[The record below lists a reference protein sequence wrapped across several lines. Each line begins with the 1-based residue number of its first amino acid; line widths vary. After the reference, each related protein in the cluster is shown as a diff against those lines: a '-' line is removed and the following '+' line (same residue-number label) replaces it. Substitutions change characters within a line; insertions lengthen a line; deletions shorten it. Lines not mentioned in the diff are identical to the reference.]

1 VAIDF
6 GALPPEINS
15 ARLYAGFGSTPLATA
30 ASAWNSVAAE
40 LNAAALGYEN
50 VVTQLAGEEWLGPA
64 SSSMAAA
71 VAPYVEWIGSTATQA
86 EQAATQASAA
96 AAAYE
101 TAIAS
106 IVPPPLIAANR
117 AELAQLVSTNVF
129 GLNTGAIAQ
138 LEAQYGEFWAQDAAT
153 MYSYASSSATAS
165 TVTPFT
171 AAPQVISPAASSTQ
185 AAAVTAATGT
195 SVSSIQQ
202 QINSAISQIT
212 KELQALGAP
221 LYAPFQQESNYIA
234 SSSGPLSW
242 LWQVLFGTSAFPSS
256 SLSAFMSAWSPYAGV
271 LYNTEGLPY
280 FSIGMANSM
289 VQTAKSVG
297 AIGGG
302 AAQAAAAAVPKGLP
316 GLGGLLG
323 GGAPPVAAHLGSATS
338 IGRLSVPA
346 AWSGPVPTAS
356 HATAIPV
363 SNVREAPDVGTGN
376 LLGGMPL
383 AGTGTGGSGAGPRY
397 GFRPTVMSRPPAAG

>member
-1 VAIDF
+1 MAIDF

-15 ARLYAGFGSTPLATA
+15 ARLYTGVGSTPLVTA
-30 ASAWNSVAAE
+30 ASAWNSLAAE

-64 SSSMAAA
+64 SGSMAAA
-71 VAPYVEWIGSTATQA
+71 VQPYVEWVSTTAAQA
-86 EQAATQASAA
+86 EQAAAQASAA

-101 TAIAS
+101 AAFAA

-117 AELAQLVSTNVF
+117 AELAQAVATNVI
-129 GLNTGAIAQ
+129 GQNTGIIAQ
-138 LEAQYGEFWAQDAAT
+138 LEAQYAEFWAQDAAT
-153 MYSYASSSATAS
+153 MYSYAGNSAVAS
-165 TVTPFT
+165 NVTPFT
-171 AAPQVISPAASSTQ
+171 SAPTVANPAASTIQ
-185 AAAVTAATGT
+185 AAATTSAATT
-195 SVSSIQQ
+195 SVSSIQN
-202 QINSAISQIT
+202 QINAAISQISAQLASLASPFYT
-212 KELQALGAP
+212 P
-221 LYAPFQQESNYIA
+221 LQQEWWYLA
-234 SSSGPLSW
+234 SANGPLSAV
-242 LWQVLFGTSAFPSS
+242 WQVLFGSPSFPGA

-289 VQTAKSVG
+289 TQTAKTVG
-297 AIGGG
+297 ALGG
-302 AAQAAAAAVPKGLP
+302 AVPAAAAAVPKGLP

-338 IGRLSVPA
+338 IGKLSVPA
-346 AWSGPVPTAS
+346 AWSGPVSTPS

-363 SNVREAPDVGTGN
+363 SNVREAPDAAPGN

-383 AGTGTGGSGAGPRY
+383 AGAGTGGSGAGPRY
-397 GFRPTVMSRPPAAG
+397 GFKPVVMARPPAAG

>member
-1 VAIDF
+1 MAIDF

-15 ARLYAGFGSTPLATA
+15 ARLYSGAGSTPLVSA
-30 ASAWNSVAAE
+30 ASAWNSLAAE
-40 LNAAALGYEN
+40 LNAAALGYES
-50 VVTQLAGEEWLGPA
+50 VVTQLTTEEWLGPA
-64 SSSMAAA
+64 SGSLAAA
-71 VAPYVEWIGSTATQA
+71 AQPYVDWVSTTAAQA

-101 TAIAS
+101 AAFAS

-117 AELAQLVSTNVF
+117 AELAQAVQTNLL
-129 GLNTGAIAQ
+129 GQNTGIIAQ

-153 MYSYASSSATAS
+153 MYSYAGNSASAS

-171 AAPQVISPAASSTQ
+171 EAPAVANAAASTTQ
-185 AAAVTAATGT
+185 AAAAATT
-195 SVSSIQQ
+195 SVSSIQN

-212 KELQALGAP
+212 AQLASLA
-221 LYAPFQQESNYIA
+221 APFYTPLQQEWWYLA
-234 SSSGPLSW
+234 SSTGPLSSV
-242 LWQVLFGTSAFPSS
+242 WQVLFGSPTFPGS
-256 SLSAFMSAWSPYAGV
+256 SLSAFMSAISPYAGV

-280 FSIGMANSM
+280 FSIGMGNFM
-289 VQTAKSVG
+289 TQVAKTTG
-297 AIGGG
+297 ALG
-302 AAQAAAAAVPKGLP
+302 AAAPAAAAAVPKGLP

-338 IGRLSVPA
+338 IGKLSVPA
-346 AWSGPVPTAS
+346 SWSGPVTAPS

-363 SNVREAPDVGTGN
+363 SNVREAPDAGAGN

-383 AGTGTGGSGAGPRY
+383 AGAGTGGSSAGPRY
-397 GFRPTVMSRPPAAG
+397 GFKPVVMARPPAAG